1 MVGRPGWYP
10 SARQGQYPISP
21 HIYLGSAHLQF
32 IYLQR
37 LLCLFLLR
45 SLLTVQCRL
54 PVSLSLPFF
63 FPTPPADYEEAAA
76 AAVEAIEAGAAGV
89 ATSQRK
95 TPKRI
100 CRFPGCNK
108 TVKSQGACIR
118 HGAKPKGCKVKD
130 CPKQA
135 QGNYDGM
142 CKKCYNAIHN
152 PKPPPIEEPPLEP
165 TGQSVYDEIIPAS
178 VAWKAPKN
186 KRAPVVEQQQHM
198 GMPDPMMMPALP
210 PIGGGGGGGAAAMAA
225 AAAPAETPADVMP
238 LIAHLRKYAHLE
250 AGWHRKQERAARALP
265 PPPGTSTQFETW
277 ERQRE

>member
-1 MVGRPGWYP
+1 MP
-10 SARQGQYPISP
+10 SSCI
-21 HIYLGSAHLQF
+21 
-32 IYLQR
+32 
-37 LLCLFLLR
+37 
-45 SLLTVQCRL
+45 
-54 PVSLSLPFF
+54 SLSPPFF

-76 AAVEAIEAGAAGV
+76 AAVEAIEAGAAGLPV
-89 ATSQRK
+89 PPEAAGTSQRK

-100 CRFPGCNK
+100 CSFPGCNK
-108 TVKSQGACIR
+108 TVKSQGACQR
-118 HGAKPKGCKVKD
+118 HGARPKQCKVKD

-135 QGNYDGM
+135 QGNFDGM
-142 CKKCYNAIHN
+142 CKKHYNEIHN
-152 PKPPPIEEPPLEP
+152 PKPPPIEGPALQP
-165 TGQSVYDEIIPAS
+165 TGQSAYDEIIPAS

-186 KRAPVVEQQQHM
+186 KRAPVVEQQHM

-210 PIGGGGGGGAAAMAA
+210 LIGGGAGGAAAMAA
-225 AAAPAETPADVMP
+225 APAPTENPADIMP

>member
-1 MVGRPGWYP
+1 MVSIGAVSSRP
-10 SARQGQYPISP
+10 A
-21 HIYLGSAHLQF
+21 YLFGF
-32 IYLQR
+32 
-37 LLCLFLLR
+37 R
-45 SLLTVQCRL
+45 SFCTLVVL
-54 PVSLSLPFF
+54 VSLTRAVFLYLPPPPPFF

-76 AAVEAIEAGAAGV
+76 AAVEAIEAGAACAPVPPEAVG
-89 ATSQRK
+89 TSQRK

-108 TVKSQGACIR
+108 TVKSQGACQR
-118 HGAKPKGCKVKD
+118 HGARPKQCKVKD

-142 CKKCYNAIHN
+142 CKKCYNDIHN
-152 PKPPPIEEPPLEP
+152 PKPPPIEGQPLQP

-186 KRAPVVEQQQHM
+186 KRAPVVEQQHM

-210 PIGGGGGGGAAAMAA
+210 LIGSSAGGAAAMAA
-225 AAAPAETPADVMP
+225 APAPTENPADVMP

-250 AGWHRKQERAARALP
+250 AGWHRKQERAARGLP